1 MLWREREEGFPPVVE
16 PPEAESAPSEGG
28 EDSRIREKG
37 WESRVCLQRPDSS
50 VIAHLTVKVVFG
62 LRLKRKAAG
71 YKLRMAGGGDLK

>member
-16 PPEAESAPSEGG
+16 PPEAEGAPSEGG
-28 EDSRIREKG
+28 EHRIREKG

-50 VIAHLTVKVVFG
+50 VTAHLTVKVVFG

-71 YKLRMAGGGDLK
+71 YKPRMAGGGDLK